1 MKRNTFHLFCFRSE
15 TWLSLD
21 FCTRVIWIKD
31 EAVVG
36 GDADEEQD
44 QVAVDIDVP
53 FIVLHAITRD
63 RDSYPLPCVYCQL
76 SDGDDFSN
84 MLGTGGDDGGDD
96 DEGEEEEPQE
106 DELFIVPEDDA
117 ALTKIFNAL
126 SHAALMNPDPPED
139 GAQEGD
145 DEFIYDEDEV
155 ALGAEQAR
163 VLQHLESVFVAPSLV
178 QQEAGVDA
186 DEDDDEEEDDD
197 DDQAQF
203 EDADEG

>member
-1 MKRNTFHLFCFRSE
+1 ME
-15 TWLSLD
+15 THRPRWLSLELS
-21 FCTRVIWIKD
+21 TRVIWIKGD
-31 EAVVG
+31 APAVVS
-36 GDADEEQD
+36 GDANQDEEQD
-44 QVAVDIDVP
+44 QVAIDIDVP

-76 SDGDDFSN
+76 SAGDDFN
-84 MLGTGGDDGGDD
+84 NLLAAGGDD
-96 DEGEEEEPQE
+96 DDDEDDEEPPE

-117 ALTKIFNAL
+117 GLTKIFNAL

-178 QQEAGVDA
+178 QQGAGHDGEES
-186 DEDDDEEEDDD
+186 DGEEEE
-197 DDQAQF
+197 DQAQF
-203 EDADEG
+203 EDADEC